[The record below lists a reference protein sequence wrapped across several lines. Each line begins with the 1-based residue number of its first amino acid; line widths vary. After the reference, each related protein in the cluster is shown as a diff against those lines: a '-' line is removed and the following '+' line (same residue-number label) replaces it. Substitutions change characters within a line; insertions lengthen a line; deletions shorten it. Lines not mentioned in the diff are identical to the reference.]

1 MSDSIDFKKEIEKLK
16 ASKVELESQLESLKK
31 NQSQK
36 IVLDKLQSVNT
47 NSYPVFESNFKFQDE
62 GLYFAQKG
70 GLKSS
75 SADKFENYQAQD
87 FCYKCGVKLVVNGSH
102 LQIARGGGSD
112 LYGVCVDFDDFS
124 RTGTVVP
131 MTCSF
136 ECILIAKEKTIK
148 AGDKLIINSEGFL
161 EKAFENASIIHA
173 LALGS
178 AEEFK
183 DKKDVYGVRVLFLV
197 KHIKDAI

>member
-1 MSDSIDFKKEIEKLK
+1 MSESIDFKKEIEKLK

-31 NQSQK
+31 NQAQK
-36 IVLDKLQSVNT
+36 IVLDKLQSVNV
-47 NSYPVFESNFKFQDE
+47 NSYPVFESSKFQNE
-62 GLYFAQKG
+62 GFYFAQKG
-70 GLKSS
+70 VLKSS

-87 FCYKCGVKLVVNGSH
+87 FCYKCGVKLIVNGSH

-136 ECILIAKEKTIK
+136 ECVLIAKDKTIK
-148 AGDKLIINSEGFL
+148 AEDKLIINSEGFL
-161 EKAFENASIIHA
+161 EKALENISVIHA
-173 LALGS
+173 LALGP

-183 DKKDVYGVRVLFLV
+183 DRRDVYGVKVLFLV
-197 KHIKDAI
+197 KQIKDAI

>member
-1 MSDSIDFKKEIEKLK
+1 MSESLDFKKEIEKLK

-31 NQSQK
+31 NQAQK
-36 IVLDKLQSVNT
+36 IVLDKLQSVNV
-47 NSYPVFESNFKFQDE
+47 NSYPVFESSKFKDGGF
-62 GLYFAQKG
+62 YFAQKG
-70 GLKSS
+70 VLKSS

-87 FCYKCGVKLVVNGSH
+87 FCYKCGVKLIVNGSH

-136 ECILIAKEKTIK
+136 ECVLIAKDKTIK
-148 AGDKLIINSEGFL
+148 AEDKLIINSEGFL
-161 EKAFENASIIHA
+161 EKALENATVIHA
-173 LALGS
+173 LALGP

-183 DKKDVYGVRVLFLV
+183 DRRDVYGVRVLFLV
-197 KHIKDAI
+197 KQIRDEI

>member
-31 NQSQK
+31 NQAQK
-36 IVLDKLQSVNT
+36 IVLDKLQSVNVG
-47 NSYPVFESNFKFQDE
+47 SYPVFESFKFQDE
-62 GLYFAQKG
+62 GFYFAQKG

-75 SADKFENYQAQD
+75 SADKFENYQALD
-87 FCYKCGVKLVVNGSH
+87 FCYKCGVKLIVNGSH

-136 ECILIAKEKTIK
+136 ECVLIAKDKTIK
-148 AGDKLIINSEGFL
+148 AEDKLIINQEGFL
-161 EKAFENASIIHA
+161 EKASQKASVIHA

-183 DKKDVYGVRVLFLV
+183 DRRGVYGVRVLFLV
-197 KHIKDAI
+197 KQIKDAI

>member
-16 ASKVELESQLESLKK
+16 ASKLELESQLESLKK

-87 FCYKCGVKLVVNGSH
+87 FCYKCGVKLVVNCSH

>member
-1 MSDSIDFKKEIEKLK
+1 MSDSIDFKKEMEKLK
-16 ASKVELESQLESLKK
+16 ASKAELESQLESFKK
-31 NQSQK
+31 NQAQK
-36 IVLDKLQSVNT
+36 IVLDKLQNVNAT
-47 NSYPVFESNFKFQDE
+47 SYPVFESNSKFQDE
-62 GLYFAQKG
+62 GYYFTQKG

-75 SADKFENYQAQD
+75 SADKFENYQALD
-87 FCYKCGVKLVVNGSH
+87 FCYKCGVKLIINGSH

-136 ECILIAKEKTIK
+136 ECVLIAKDKTIK
-148 AGDKLIINSEGFL
+148 AEDKLIINSEGFL
-161 EKAFENASIIHA
+161 EKASQNASVIHA
-173 LALGS
+173 LALGP

-183 DKKDVYGVRVLFLV
+183 DRRDVYGVRVLFLV
-197 KHIKDAI
+197 KQIKDAI

>member
-1 MSDSIDFKKEIEKLK
+1 MSESLDFKKEIEKLK

-31 NQSQK
+31 NQAQK
-36 IVLDKLQSVNT
+36 IVLDKLQSVNV
-47 NSYPVFESNFKFQDE
+47 NSYPVFESSKFKDGGF
-62 GLYFAQKG
+62 YFAQKG
-70 GLKSS
+70 VLKSS

-87 FCYKCGVKLVVNGSH
+87 FCYKCGVKLIVNGSH

-136 ECILIAKEKTIK
+136 ECVLIAKDKTIK
-148 AGDKLIINSEGFL
+148 AEDKLIINSEGFL
-161 EKAFENASIIHA
+161 EKALENATVIHA
-173 LALGS
+173 LALGPT
-178 AEEFK
+178 EEFK
-183 DKKDVYGVRVLFLV
+183 DRRDVYGVRVLFLV
-197 KHIKDAI
+197 KQIRDEI

>member
-16 ASKVELESQLESLKK
+16 ASKVELESQLESFKK
-31 NQSQK
+31 NQAQK
-36 IVLDKLQSVNT
+36 IVLDKLQSVNAS
-47 NSYPVFESNFKFQDE
+47 SYPVFESNCKFQDE
-62 GLYFAQKG
+62 GFYFAQKG
-70 GLKSS
+70 VLKSS

-87 FCYKCGVKLVVNGSH
+87 FCYKCGVKLIVNGSQ
-102 LQIARGGGSD
+102 LQIAKGGGSD

-131 MTCSF
+131 MSCSF
-136 ECILIAKEKTIK
+136 ECVLIAKDKTIK
-148 AGDKLIINSEGFL
+148 AEDKLIINSEGFL
-161 EKAFENASIIHA
+161 EKASKDAVVIHA

-183 DKKDVYGVRVLFLV
+183 DRRDVYGVKVLFLV
-197 KHIKDAI
+197 KQIKDAI

>member
-1 MSDSIDFKKEIEKLK
+1 MSDSIDFQKEIEKLK

-36 IVLDKLQSVNT
+36 IVLDKLQSVNAS
-47 NSYPVFESNFKFQDE
+47 SYPVFESSHKFQDE
-62 GLYFAQKG
+62 GFYFAQKG

-75 SADKFENYQAQD
+75 PADKFENYQAQD
-87 FCYKCGVKLVVNGSH
+87 FCYKCGVKLIVNGSH
-102 LQIARGGGSD
+102 LQIARGGGKD

-131 MTCSF
+131 ITCSF
-136 ECILIAKEKTIK
+136 ECVLITKDKTIK
-148 AGDKLIINSEGFL
+148 ASDELIINSEGVL
-161 EKAFENASIIHA
+161 EKSSKNAAVIHA
-173 LALGS
+173 LALGP

-183 DKKDVYGVRVLFLV
+183 DRRDVYGVRVLFLV
-197 KHIKDAI
+197 KQVKDAI